1 MQQAKKEKF
10 LERMAMEKE
19 RLEKVQ
25 REREMQLYEKR
36 RLQSELEAEKEQ
48 ILRDFELKKKRLKQ
62 GQMSARNP
70 SLYASVR
77 RVS

>member
-70 SLYASVR
+70 SFYASVR